1 MSVAIAL
8 WIAQKLEEIFFQ
20 YEVTYIIDES
30 THWDQGK
37 YQSKFI
43 AERSPFITDV
53 SDFLLNK
60 ILISIFL

>member
-30 THWDQGK
+30 TH
-37 YQSKFI
+37 
-43 AERSPFITDV
+43 
-53 SDFLLNK
+53 
-60 ILISIFL
+60 